1 MNKIYEQAKD
11 LHVKNYVVYGKAA
24 DHKLYLEAAYTNQV
38 DQADLEDMFAKGLVL
53 IDLGTDGFAVPISI
67 KGEKVTTVATVSNA
81 VALVEWSA
89 KATPAN

>member
-1 MNKIYEQAKD
+1 MNRIYEQAKD

-38 DQADLEDMFAKGLVL
+38 EQADLEDMFAKGLVL
-53 IDLGTDGFAVPISI
+53 IDLGTDGLTVPISI

-89 KATPAN
+89 KATPAT